1 MSETEL
7 PLEKQLTYSQM
18 MKAFEQMNSEQKN
31 EFFSKVLKLQLCQEY
46 TLRAI
51 SIPEELRK

>member
-1 MSETEL
+1 MNEIEL

-18 MKAFEQMNSEQKN
+18 MNAFEKMDSEQKN

-46 TLRAI
+46 TLRAM
-51 SIPEELRK
+51 SIPEEFKK